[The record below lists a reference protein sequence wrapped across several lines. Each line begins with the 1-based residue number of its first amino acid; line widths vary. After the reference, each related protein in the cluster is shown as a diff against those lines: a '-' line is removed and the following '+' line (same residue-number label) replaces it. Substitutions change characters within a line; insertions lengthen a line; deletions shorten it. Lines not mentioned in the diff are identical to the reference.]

1 MGYQVKIEVFE
12 GPFDLLLNLIS
23 KREIDI
29 YQVVIADITEEY
41 LAYLESMRSLDLE
54 IATEFLLIAATLLKL
69 KSDSLLP
76 KPPAEVYD
84 EFPADSRDELIWRL
98 IEFKKFK
105 NAAEELEK
113 RLEFEERYF
122 YRAVEVEEPFRDL
135 MPDVLAGLELAQLVE
150 AARRLT
156 LAEVEMDVD
165 LSHIA
170 PIRISIKDYIEKML
184 DALDRIGEATFIE
197 LTSDCVSKLEVIVCF
212 LAILELFK
220 WDIVSVRQAKR
231 FGDIKV
237 RRNLNISNQEVDE
250 MYDHLSE

>member
-1 MGYQVKIEVFE
+1 MGYQVKLDIYE
-12 GPFDLLLNLIS
+12 GPFELLLNLIS

-29 YQVVIADITEEY
+29 YQVVIADITAEY
-41 LAYLESMRSLDLE
+41 LAYLDSMRSLDLE
-54 IATEFLLIAATLLKL
+54 IATEFLLIAATLIKL

-76 KPPAEVYD
+76 KPPVEIYD
-84 EFPADSRDELIWRL
+84 EFPVDSRDELIWRL

-113 RLEFEERYF
+113 RLELEDRNF

-135 MPDVLAGLELAQLVE
+135 MPDVLSSLELGQLVE

-156 LAEVEMDVD
+156 LAEVEVDVD

-184 DALDRIGEATFIE
+184 GALECKEEATFFE
-197 LTSDCVSKLEVIVCF
+197 LTRDCEDRLEVIVCF

-220 WDIVSVRQAKR
+220 WDIVSVRQASR
-231 FGDIKV
+231 FGEISVSRNRGITDAEV
-237 RRNLNISNQEVDE
+237 RD
-250 MYDHLSE
+250 MYENLSE

>member
-1 MGYQVKIEVFE
+1 MGYQVKIDVFE

-29 YQVVIADITEEY
+29 YRVVIADITEEY

-76 KPPAEVYD
+76 KPPVEVLD
-84 EFPADSRDELIWRL
+84 EFPVDSRDELIWRL

-105 NAAEELEK
+105 NAAAELEK
-113 RLEFEERYF
+113 RLEFEDRYF

-135 MPDVLAGLELAQLVE
+135 MPDVLAGLELRQLVE

-170 PIRISIKDYIEKML
+170 PIRISIKDYIERILGML
-184 DALDRIGEATFIE
+184 DRAEEATFVD
-197 LTSDCVSKLEVIVCF
+197 LTRDCVTRLEVIVCF

-220 WDIVSVRQAKR
+220 WDIVSVRQAQR

-237 RRNLNISNQEVDE
+237 SRNRDISDEEVDE
-250 MYDHLSE
+250 MYDHLSQ